1 MYSLRAAVHYSP
13 DAVSLGC
20 FENIAGAIDLD
31 IPVHLVGLE
40 DVAKGGSQMI
50 DHLAPGDTLT
60 DFLGVC
66 H

>member
-1 MYSLRAAVHYSP
+1 MHDSP
-13 DAVSLGC
+13 NAVSLGG

-31 IPVHLVGLE
+31 IPVHLVRLE
-40 DVAKGGSQMI
+40 DVTKWGSEMI
-50 DHLAPGDTLT
+50 YHLTTSDTLT